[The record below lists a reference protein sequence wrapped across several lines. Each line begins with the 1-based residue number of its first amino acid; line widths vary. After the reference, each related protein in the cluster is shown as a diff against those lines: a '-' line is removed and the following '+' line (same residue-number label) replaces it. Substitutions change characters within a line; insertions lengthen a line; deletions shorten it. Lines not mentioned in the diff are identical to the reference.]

1 MNSESRKIIDLDR
14 LVINLTDKMDLQGG
28 NRCVALSDP
37 SFYYLLKNIKKMH
50 GSIKFYQKQHGVK
63 NLNNLM
69 DLTLYQICK
78 TILSISLRNIKQ

>member
-1 MNSESRKIIDLDR
+1 MNSESRKIIDLHR

-28 NRCVALSDP
+28 NRYVALSDP

-50 GSIKFYQKQHGVK
+50 GSIKFYQEQHGVK